1 MYLVLKE
8 MKVWV
13 DFLFDTDGVLED
25 DYASKDSR
33 YFDEFYSWLSRRQ
46 KLFESHPLSEYIE
59 PISSIFIR
67 VVSAKK
73 LFDMNE
79 NSTSF
84 FGKFGR
90 IASQGGMIVLMP
102 EFIKQRKMLDGL
114 INILANQ
121 HRESLAENDIG
132 KKVSKKKYSLN

>member
-46 KLFESHPLSEYIE
+46 I
-59 PISSIFIR
+59 
-67 VVSAKK
+67 
-73 LFDMNE
+73 
-79 NSTSF
+79 
-84 FGKFGR
+84 
-90 IASQGGMIVLMP
+90 
-102 EFIKQRKMLDGL
+102 
-114 INILANQ
+114 
-121 HRESLAENDIG
+121 
-132 KKVSKKKYSLN
+132 